1 MVSCGETILT
11 LLLRYFTRHV
21 IEAAA
26 LKTEQCFFLLLSFF
40 LFCKVVLVM
49 VLMIPQEDSK

>member
-26 LKTEQCFFLLLSFF
+26 SKTEQRFFSFLLSFLSWF
-40 LFCKVVLVM
+40 W
-49 VLMIPQEDSK
+49 

>member
-26 LKTEQCFFLLLSFF
+26 WKTEQYFFFPLFF
-40 LFCKVVLVM
+40 FFFPNGGNDGTG
-49 VLMIPQEDSK
+49 I